1 MKKSSYFIIQIL
13 WSLVLSTVIWF
24 FALKNASFDFYGNSD
39 NSLSGM
45 IIFFGGV
52 VYLVLTIVQIV
63 VGAFKVKD
71 WHWWIILISLLIAGA
86 ICIRLLVS
94 RSKLGNG
101 QKQKEKTIY
110 GFTFNR
116 KEAFPDPVS
125 FLFSCRYRNFRGFFF
140 R

>member
-1 MKKSSYFIIQIL
+1 MKKSAYFIIQVL
-13 WSLVLSTVIWF
+13 WSIVLSTVIWF
-24 FALKNASFDFYGNSD
+24 FTLMNASFDFYGNSD

-86 ICIRLLVS
+86 MAF
-94 RSKLGNG
+94 LGIFVVVYG
-101 QKQKEKTIY
+101 TEFLHKTF
-110 GFTFNR
+110 GVTF
-116 KEAFPDPVS
+116 
-125 FLFSCRYRNFRGFFF
+125 
-140 R
+140 

>member
-1 MKKSSYFIIQIL
+1 MKKSAYFIIQVL
-13 WSLVLSTVIWF
+13 WSIVLSTVIWF
-24 FALKNASFDFYGNSD
+24 FTLKNASFDFYGNSD

-86 ICIRLLVS
+86 MAF
-94 RSKLGNG
+94 LGIFVVVYG
-101 QKQKEKTIY
+101 TEFLHKTF
-110 GFTFNR
+110 GVTF
-116 KEAFPDPVS
+116 
-125 FLFSCRYRNFRGFFF
+125 
-140 R
+140 